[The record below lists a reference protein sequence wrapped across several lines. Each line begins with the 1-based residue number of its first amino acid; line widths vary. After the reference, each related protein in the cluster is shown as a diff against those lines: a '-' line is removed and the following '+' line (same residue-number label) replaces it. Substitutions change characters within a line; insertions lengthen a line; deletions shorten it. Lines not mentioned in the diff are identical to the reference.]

1 MSEIERIR
9 DQLRRAY
16 TGDAWHGPSL
26 KEVLEGVDADT
37 ASARPI
43 ADAHSI
49 RELVLHIVAWENEA
63 IRRLNG
69 AGHDLPPEEDWP
81 HGADAWTQ
89 LVDELDASHT
99 RLVEALGALDDSR
112 LDGAVMGT
120 GGTVY
125 HLLHG
130 VVQHNLYHGGQ
141 IALLRR
147 AASV

>member
-49 RELVLHIVAWENEA
+49 RELVLHIVAWEKEA
-63 IRRLNG
+63 IRRVRG
-69 AGHDLPPEEDWP
+69 EGSDLPPEEDWP
-81 HGADAWTQ
+81 HGADAWAA
-89 LVDELDASHT
+89 LLEELEASHV
-99 RLVEALGALDDSR
+99 RLMETLAELDDSQ
-112 LDGAVMGT
+112 LDGAVIGT

-125 HLLHG
+125 HLVHG
-130 VVQHNLYHGGQ
+130 VVQYNLYHGGQ
-141 IALLRR
+141 IVLLRR
-147 AASV
+147 AASA

>member
-16 TGDAWHGPSL
+16 SGDAWHGPSL

-49 RELVLHIVAWENEA
+49 RELVLHIVAWEKEA
-63 IRRLNG
+63 IRRVRG
-69 AGHDLPPEEDWP
+69 EGSDLPPEEDWP
-81 HGADAWTQ
+81 DGADAWTA
-89 LVDELDASHT
+89 LLEELEASHV
-99 RLVEALGALDDSR
+99 RLMETLAELDDSQ
-112 LDGAVMGT
+112 LEGAVIGT

-141 IALLRR
+141 IVLLRR
-147 AASV
+147 AASA

>member
-16 TGDAWHGPSL
+16 SGDAWHGPSL

-49 RELVLHIVAWENEA
+49 RELVLHIVAWEKEA
-63 IRRLNG
+63 IRRVRG
-69 AGHDLPPEEDWP
+69 EGSDLPPEEDWP
-81 HGADAWTQ
+81 DGADAWTA
-89 LVDELDASHT
+89 LLEELEASHV
-99 RLVEALGALDDSR
+99 RLMETLAELDDSQ
-112 LDGAVMGT
+112 LEGAVIGT

-125 HLLHG
+125 HLVHG

-141 IALLRR
+141 IVLLRR
-147 AASV
+147 AASA

>member
-16 TGDAWHGPSL
+16 SGDAWHGPSL

-49 RELVLHIVAWENEA
+49 RELVLHIVAWEKEA
-63 IRRLNG
+63 IRRVRG
-69 AGHDLPPEEDWP
+69 EGSDLPPEEDWP
-81 HGADAWTQ
+81 DGADAWTA
-89 LVDELDASHT
+89 LLEELDASHV
-99 RLVEALGALDDSR
+99 RLMEKLAELDDSQ
-112 LDGAVMGT
+112 LDSAVIGT

-141 IALLRR
+141 IVLLRR
-147 AASV
+147 AASA

>member
-49 RELVLHIVAWENEA
+49 RELVLHIVAWEKEA
-63 IRRLNG
+63 IRRVRG
-69 AGHDLPPEEDWP
+69 EGSDLPPEEDWP
-81 HGADAWTQ
+81 NGADAWAA
-89 LVDELDASHT
+89 LLEELEASHV
-99 RLVEALGALDDSR
+99 RLMETLAELDDSQ
-112 LDGAVMGT
+112 LDGAVIGT

-125 HLLHG
+125 HLVHG
-130 VVQHNLYHGGQ
+130 GVQHNLYHGGQ
-141 IALLRR
+141 IVLLRR
-147 AASV
+147 AASA